1 LSTALPRRGSGQP
14 ALGRIVFRDWN
25 VACAGSRR
33 QARFGRRCERRGRGW
48 RRRAWE
54 PRSTQNTPIVDGLV
68 SEVRIISRRHGLF
81 GQVLPIVGL
90 RSARGPKFVMVRLP
104 DGRRRSIPRSITNLA
119 TEPFTQVHDSVEQ
132 SLRISVRTL
141 LPLAHFLT
149 ARSTSLEEIG
159 DERAVS
165 PDADALDHA
174 GSGAVGAES
183 TPAPALEEAL
193 RDRQAAGSLRRRRHG
208 QADGGKRSRGAT

>member
-1 LSTALPRRGSGQP
+1 
-14 ALGRIVFRDWN
+14 
-25 VACAGSRR
+25 
-33 QARFGRRCERRGRGW
+33 
-48 RRRAWE
+48 
-54 PRSTQNTPIVDGLV
+54 
-68 SEVRIISRRHGLF
+68 
-81 GQVLPIVGL
+81 
-90 RSARGPKFVMVRLP
+90 MVRLP

-159 DERAVS
+159 DERAAS

-183 TPAPALEEAL
+183 APAPALEEAL

-208 QADGGKRSRGAT
+208 QADGDKRSKGAT

>member
-1 LSTALPRRGSGQP
+1 MLSPVIGT
-14 ALGRIVFRDWN
+14 
-25 VACAGSRR
+25 CE
-33 QARFGRRCERRGRGW
+33 RCERSGRGW
-48 RRRAWE
+48 RRRGSDS
-54 PRSTQNTPIVDGLV
+54 RSTQNTPIVDGLV

-119 TEPFTQVHDSVEQ
+119 AEPFTQVNDSIEE

-159 DERAVS
+159 DERAAS

-183 TPAPALEEAL
+183 APAPALEEAL
-193 RDRQAAGSLRRRRHG
+193 RDRQAAGSLRCRRHG
-208 QADGGKRSRGAT
+208 QAGGDKRSKGAT

>member
-1 LSTALPRRGSGQP
+1 MAVRRLEPCRSLPCVDSCRRSFQGSWRDGQGGRWPRGS
-14 ALGRIVFRDWN
+14 LRD
-25 VACAGSRR
+25 
-33 QARFGRRCERRGRGW
+33 
-48 RRRAWE
+48 
-54 PRSTQNTPIVDGLV
+54 PRSTHNTPIVDGLV

-119 TEPFTQVHDSVEQ
+119 AEPFTQVNDSIEE

-159 DERAVS
+159 DERAAS

-183 TPAPALEEAL
+183 APAPALEEAL

-208 QADGGKRSRGAT
+208 QAGGDKRSKGAT

>member
-1 LSTALPRRGSGQP
+1 
-14 ALGRIVFRDWN
+14 
-25 VACAGSRR
+25 
-33 QARFGRRCERRGRGW
+33 
-48 RRRAWE
+48 
-54 PRSTQNTPIVDGLV
+54 
-68 SEVRIISRRHGLF
+68 
-81 GQVLPIVGL
+81 
-90 RSARGPKFVMVRLP
+90 MVRLP

-119 TEPFTQVHDSVEQ
+119 AEPFTQVNDSIEE

-159 DERAVS
+159 DERAAC

-183 TPAPALEEAL
+183 APAPALEEAL
-193 RDRQAAGSLRRRRHG
+193 RDRQAAVSLRCRRHG
-208 QADGGKRSRGAT
+208 QAGGDKRSKGAT

>member
-1 LSTALPRRGSGQP
+1 
-14 ALGRIVFRDWN
+14 
-25 VACAGSRR
+25 
-33 QARFGRRCERRGRGW
+33 
-48 RRRAWE
+48 
-54 PRSTQNTPIVDGLV
+54 V

-104 DGRRRSIPRSITNLA
+104 DGRRRSIPRSITDLA
-119 TEPFTQVHDSVEQ
+119 AEPFTQVHDSIDQ

-141 LPLAHFLT
+141 LPLAYFLT

-159 DERAVS
+159 DERAAS

-183 TPAPALEEAL
+183 APAPALEEAL
-193 RDRQAAGSLRRRRHG
+193 RDRQAAVSLRRRRHG
-208 QADGGKRSRGAT
+208 QAGGDKRSKGAT

>member
-1 LSTALPRRGSGQP
+1 MAVRRLAPCRSLPCVDSCRRSFRGSWRG
-14 ALGRIVFRDWN
+14 
-25 VACAGSRR
+25 
-33 QARFGRRCERRGRGW
+33 ARCDRW
-48 RRRAWE
+48 RRASWPG

-119 TEPFTQVHDSVEQ
+119 AEPFTQVNDSIEE

-159 DERAVS
+159 DERAAS

-183 TPAPALEEAL
+183 APAPALEEAL
-193 RDRQAAGSLRRRRHG
+193 RDRQAAVSLRRRRHG
-208 QADGGKRSRGAT
+208 QAGGDKRSKGAT